1 MPWQTPLR
9 DPKGTDAFFALG
21 WAAAADKRCELQTY
35 RIFLNLT
42 KSHGLTDT
50 EIAQNAPKLVDAALQ
65 ADEIKAIGL
74 QQWCSNY
81 RRGVL
86 TGQ

>member
-1 MPWQTPLR
+1 LR
-9 DPKGTDAFFALG
+9 
-21 WAAAADKRCELQTY
+21 TY
-35 RIFLNLT
+35 RTFLNLA

-50 EIAQNAPKLVDAALQ
+50 DIAQNAPKLVDAALQ
-65 ADEIKAIGL
+65 ADDEIKMVGL

-86 TGQ
+86 SGR